1 MYCSV
6 RNVLKLYYKNAMNK
20 QDLNITLRRA
30 SWLLALFFSVAI
42 IFSAVERRDSSL
54 VEDVVVNIQSL
65 EDGNALISQKE
76 VELTIERSFGTQL
89 EGLPLSTIDVER
101 IERVLEEDPFVIDA
115 DVYIDSR
122 SIVNIKIAQREPVLR
137 IIDNNGLNYYLDK
150 KGNKMP
156 LSPHFAARVLVAT
169 GNLPPHDPNFIKR
182 KKNRLKEV
190 FDLSNLILADEFF
203 KPLIE
208 QIYVNNIGEFTL
220 IPKVGDQKILF
231 GNYSNVNEK
240 LENLKIFYQEGM
252 PYEGWQKYRTISVK
266 YKGQVVCEKR

>member
-1 MYCSV
+1 
-6 RNVLKLYYKNAMNK
+6 MNK